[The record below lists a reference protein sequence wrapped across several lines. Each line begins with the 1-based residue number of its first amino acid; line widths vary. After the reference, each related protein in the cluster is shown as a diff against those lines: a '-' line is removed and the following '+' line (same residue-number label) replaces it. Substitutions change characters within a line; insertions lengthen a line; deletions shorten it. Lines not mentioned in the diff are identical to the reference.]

1 MVSMN
6 PIQILAQNDGPS
18 FASQPTAAS
27 TAASTAATGADASGA
42 AAPARSG
49 TADFIFLAGLAVF
62 AFMIINMFLTSRRD
76 QKRRAEMMSGIKKND
91 QVRTT
96 GGILGSVV
104 EVKPD
109 VVILK
114 VDEGSNTKITVVRT
128 AIETVIK
135 ESTTGTA

>member
-1 MVSMN
+1 MVSM
-6 PIQILAQNDGPS
+6 ILAQSDGPS
-18 FASQPTAAS
+18 FASQPAAPTAGTAAS
-27 TAASTAATGADASGA
+27 GTSPDA
-42 AAPARSG
+42 AAPQRSG

-62 AFMIINMFLTSRRD
+62 AFMIINMILTSRRD

-96 GGILGSVV
+96 GGIIGSVV

-135 ESTTGTA
+135 ETTTGTA